1 MKARTSK
8 KNLTFEERMA
18 RLQEIVEAL
27 ENGQPSLEEGMAL
40 YQEGMECSL
49 QCRRQLEQARQQLTQ
64 LPREKYVHL
73 LVQLAVKNG
82 AGTEEIIL
90 SPEDAPLGQQ
100 VLEGANAQGRHFRLS
115 AEQRPTGGGLILKQG
130 SVECSCTF
138 PEILRQ
144 LRQEMS
150 GEVAAILFD

>member
-1 MKARTSK
+1 MTVTESL
-8 KNLTFEERMA
+8 LTRHRAYSAEVRALGGLAAKGTQKVAVVACMDS
-18 RLQEIVEAL
+18 RLDVFAVLGLTPGDAHVIRNAGGIVTEDTIR
-27 ENGQPSLEEGMAL
+27 SLAIS
-40 YQEGMECSL
+40 Q
-49 QCRRQLEQARQQLTQ
+49 
-64 LPREKYVHL
+64 HL
-73 LVQLAVKNG
+73 L
-82 AGTEEIIL
+82 GTEEIIL

>member
-1 MKARTSK
+1 MKGLERITQRIQTDAQGQIEA
-8 KNLTFEERMA
+8 LTAAGRRQA
-18 RLQEIVEAL
+18 QEITEKY
-27 ENGQPSLEEGMAL
+27 ED
-40 YQEGMECSL
+40 
-49 QCRRQLEQARQQLTQ
+49 QARQLRQADQEKAARDAQQDQRRAQSGADRTRREQLLACKQQ
-64 LPREKYVHL
+64 LIDDTFR
-73 LVQLAVKNG
+73 QA
-82 AGTEEIIL
+82 
-90 SPEDAPLGQQ
+90 QQ

>member
-1 MKARTSK
+1 
-8 KNLTFEERMA
+8 
-18 RLQEIVEAL
+18 
-27 ENGQPSLEEGMAL
+27 
-40 YQEGMECSL
+40 
-49 QCRRQLEQARQQLTQ
+49 
-64 LPREKYVHL
+64 VHL

-100 VLEGANAQGRHFRLS
+100 VLEGTNAQGRHFRLS

>member
-1 MKARTSK
+1 MKGLERITQRIQTDAQGQIEA
-8 KNLTFEERMA
+8 LTAAGRRQA
-18 RLQEIVEAL
+18 QEITEKY
-27 ENGQPSLEEGMAL
+27 ED
-40 YQEGMECSL
+40 
-49 QCRRQLEQARQQLTQ
+49 QARQLRQADQ
-64 LPREKYVHL
+64 EKAARDA
-73 LVQLAVKNG
+73 QQDQRR